1 MSLIMCY
8 CFFQV
13 QSFIVQNDKFGYYND
28 CIGFFTIPIW
38 SAIIC
43 SAVLIGILFFGV
55 IMLMNIKTPDRMDD
69 AKGKTIS
76 VTVSD

>member
-1 MSLIMCY
+1 MNLIL
-8 CFFQV
+8 CFCLFQV
-13 QSFIVQNDKFGYYND
+13 QTFYVKGGFGYYND

-43 SAVLIGILFFGV
+43 SAILIAILFFGV

-76 VTVSD
+76 VTVSE